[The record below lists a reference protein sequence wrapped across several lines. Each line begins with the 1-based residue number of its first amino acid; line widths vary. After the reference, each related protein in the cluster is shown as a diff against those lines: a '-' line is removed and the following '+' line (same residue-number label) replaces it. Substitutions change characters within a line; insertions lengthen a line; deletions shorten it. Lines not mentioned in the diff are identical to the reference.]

1 VPKIA
6 IPESQSELEE
16 LLSDQAKVV
25 DLQREGQFNDVVKA
39 YALAVAKKD
48 EDLQTQI
55 KVETQ
60 RVLRDYLA
68 ENENIKGLDLLDKG
82 GVDAV
87 TRSASAHFQPKALGA
102 KYSAKE
108 YGETLAQFLIDISP
122 KAFMTA
128 ELAAR
133 RETLKNAA
141 ASSGEPASG
150 GFLVPEAFRAELL
163 SLSLEQSVVRP
174 RARIVPMET
183 SRVIYPFI
191 DDTSHATNV
200 FGGVQGYWTP
210 ESGTMT
216 DVAATFGRLALEAW
230 KLTAFANVPNELI
243 ADSAISFEAFIR
255 STFPQALAYFADV
268 AFLGGSGA
276 GQPLGILTDANAAR
290 VVIAKESGQ
299 GADTIL
305 WENIVK
311 MYSRMLPQS
320 LGSAVWVVSP
330 NTFSELATMALSV
343 GTGGGPIWLNNG
355 VQGPPATILGRP
367 VVISEKVSAL
377 GNEGDINFIDFSYYL
392 VGDRQA
398 MTVAS
403 SEHFRFQ
410 NGETS
415 FKFVERLDGRPWLQS
430 ALTPRNGGDT
440 LTPFVSLAERA

>member
-1 VPKIA
+1 MPIA
-6 IPESQSELEE
+6 IPETQSELEE
-16 LLSDQAKVV
+16 LLSNPATVQDLMREGQFKDVIKSYAGIVAKKDV
-25 DLQREGQFNDVVKA
+25 DLQRQVK
-39 YALAVAKKD
+39 
-48 EDLQTQI
+48 E
-55 KVETQ
+55 ETQ
-60 RVLRDYLA
+60 RVLAEYLR
-68 ENENIKGLDLLDKG
+68 ENENHEGLRLLKEG
-82 GVDAV
+82 GADAV
-87 TRSASAHFQPKALGA
+87 VKSANAHFQPKALGA

-122 KAFMTA
+122 KAFMTQ
-128 ELAAR
+128 ELAEK
-133 RETLKNAA
+133 RERLRNAA

-163 SLSLEQSVVRP
+163 QLSLEASVVRP

-183 SRVIYPFI
+183 SRVVYPFI
-191 DDTSHATNV
+191 DDTSHTANV

-210 ESGTMT
+210 ESGQMT

-243 ADSAISFEAFIR
+243 ADSALSFEAFIR

-268 AFLGGSGA
+268 AFLGGNGA
-276 GQPLGILTDANAAR
+276 GQPLGVLTDANAAR
-290 VVIAKESGQ
+290 VVQPKESSQ
-299 GADTIL
+299 VADTIL

-311 MYSRMLPQS
+311 MYARMLPQS

-355 VQGPPATILGRP
+355 VGGPPGTILGRP
-367 VVISEKVSAL
+367 IVISEKIAAL
-377 GNEGDINFIDFSYYL
+377 GNESDINFVDFSYYL

-415 FKFVERLDGRPWLQS
+415 FSFVERLDGRPWLQS

-440 LTPFVSLAERA
+440 LSPFVSLAERA

>member
-1 VPKIA
+1 MAKIT
-6 IPESQSELEE
+6 IPSTQGELED
-16 LLSDQAKVV
+16 LLADGAKVQN
-25 DLQREGQFNDVVKA
+25 LMAEGQFSDVVKA
-39 YALAVAKKD
+39 YAKHVAD
-48 EDLQTQI
+48 NDAGLQRQV
-55 KVETQ
+55 KEETQ
-60 RVLRDYLA
+60 RVLAEYLR
-68 ENENIKGLDLLDKG
+68 ENEDVKGLELMAKG

-87 TRSASAHFQPKALGA
+87 TTTAKAHFAPKALGA
-102 KYSAKE
+102 RFQAKD
-108 YGETLAQFLIDISP
+108 YGDTLAQFLIDISP
-122 KAFMTA
+122 KAYMTA
-128 ELAAR
+128 ELAAK
-133 RETLKNAA
+133 RENLKNAA

-163 SLSLEQSVVRP
+163 SLSLESSVVRP

-183 SRVIYPFI
+183 SRVIYPYI

-210 ESGTMT
+210 ESGSMT

-268 AFLGGSGA
+268 AFLSGNGA
-276 GQPLGILTDANAAR
+276 GQPLGILTDGNAAR
-290 VVIAKESGQ
+290 VSVAKEVGQ
-299 GADTIL
+299 PADTIV

-311 MYSRMLPQS
+311 MYARMLPQS
-320 LGSAVWVVSP
+320 LATAVWVVSP
-330 NTFSELATMALSV
+330 DVFPELATMALSV

-355 VQGPPATILGRP
+355 VGGPPATILGRP
-367 VVISEKVSAL
+367 VVISEKVENL
-377 GNEGDINFIDFSYYL
+377 GDQGDINFIDFQYYL

-398 MTVAS
+398 MTVSS

-430 ALTPRNGGDT
+430 ALTPRNGGST
-440 LTPFVSLAERA
+440 LSPFVTLDERA